1 MTATLTTLVNFNGTN
16 GSSPQYGNL
25 IFDSNGNL
33 FGTTVGGGANG
44 YGTVFE
50 IAKTANG
57 YASTPTILV
66 SFNSSNGANPESGL
80 IVDANGNLF
89 GTTSGSGAGGSGTVF
104 ELVKTGS
111 GYASTPTT
119 LVTFNGINGSY
130 PYDSL
135 IADANGNLFGT
146 TYGGGGSG
154 GTGQGTVF
162 EIAKTGSGYAS
173 TPTTLVA
180 FNGANGAQPY
190 GSLIADANGNLFGT
204 TFAGGAN
211 RYGTV
216 FEIAKTAN
224 GYASTPTILVSFN
237 GNNGSQPKGSLVIDA
252 DGNLFGT
259 TSTGGSGY
267 GTVFEIAKTG
277 SGYASAPT
285 TLVSFDGSNGS
296 QPNDA
301 LTIDAN
307 GNLFGTTLYG
317 GANGVAYNSGT
328 VFEIAKTGSGYAST
342 PTTLV
347 SFNSSNGLRPSG
359 GLIADANG
367 GLFGITSGGGAYG
380 AGTVFEIT
388 QGDAPALTITGIS
401 PDNGASTSDGLTNAP
416 TVTINGTIDV
426 ADAAQTISV
435 YNGTTLVGT
444 TTATADGHWSLTGVT
459 LAQGANSLTAQ
470 ATSGQGTGTS
480 PTYTATLDT
489 SPPVVSVGAS
499 PTSGAEHLGQ
509 TITLVLS
516 FNEAVKVSGGTPTL
530 ILNDGGLATYDAA
543 ATATLGNPSKLAFT
557 YTVGASDT
565 PVDTLAIVDRN
576 LNGATITDLAG
587 NTPDYSG
594 LSVSFP
600 GLSVRPTAVTAIVA
614 SPGSG
619 IETIGQTI
627 TLTLTFNQSVT
638 VSGGTPTFTLN
649 NGGTAVYDAAATAA
663 LGDPTKIVLSYT
675 VAASDSPVNG
685 LAIVRS
691 DQNGAVIVDAA
702 GHGPDFT
709 AAFTSFPAIQI
720 LSTPA
725 LTVTGISPDNGAST
739 SDGLTNAPTVTI
751 NGTIDVA
758 DAAQTISVYNGTT
771 LVGTTTATADG
782 HWSLTGVTLAQG
794 ANSLTARATSNQGT
808 GTSPIFTATLDTT
821 PPVVSVGASPASG
834 AEHFGQTITLV
845 LSFSK
850 AVRVSGGTPT
860 LSLNDGGI
868 ATYDAAATAALG
880 NPTKLAFSYTVGAS
894 DTPVDALAVVD
905 HSLNGAA
912 ITDLAGNA
920 PDYSGLS
927 ASLPGLSVRPTA
939 VTAVLASP
947 ASGTESIGQTI
958 TLTLVFNQG
967 VTVSGGTPTFTLNN
981 GGTAVYDAAATAALG
996 DPTRM
1001 VLSYTVAATDSPVNS
1016 LAIVR
1021 GDQNG
1026 AVIVDAAGHGPDFTA
1041 AFTSFPAI
1049 HIQSGATVVSV
1060 LASPTS
1066 GVEHV
1071 GDTMTFTIGMDRAV
1085 TVSGGTP
1092 TLKLSNNGTATYDAA
1107 ATAALGDPAKLVFSY
1122 TVAASDGS
1130 VSSIN
1135 PLYVAF
1141 GSQNGAA
1148 ILDSSGAASDFSA
1161 TLTGFPG
1168 IQIDATPQVTVTS
1181 VVASASGVE
1190 HAGDTIVFTM
1200 TMSGAVTV
1208 SGGTPTFTLNNG
1220 GKAVYDAAATAA
1232 LNDPTKLVF
1241 KYTVAASDFAAN
1253 GLTFV
1258 RGDQNG
1264 AVILDAAW
1272 HGPDFSAAFTNFP
1285 DVSVVTPAT
1294 AVTSLV
1300 ASAPSQ
1306 INFPGYTMTF
1316 TMTMNRAVTVTGGT
1330 PTLALN
1336 DGGTATYDATAT
1348 AALGD
1353 PTKLMFT
1360 YTVSASDLTETS
1372 LAVVR
1377 EDANGAVI
1385 FDQSGAS
1392 PDFSGA
1398 LKSFP
1403 NIGVLTPATTVTS
1416 AAASPSSGTEEPGD
1430 VITLTYTMSRA
1441 VTVTGGTPTLTL
1453 NDGGT
1458 ATYDAAA
1465 TAALGDPTKL
1475 VFSYAVHADYN
1486 VHNVDSLAVTQENL
1500 NGAVISDG
1508 SARGAPDLSGM
1519 TTSFANLGVKV
1530 GIDLANIAFG
1540 PSLTLGYAAN
1550 QDNSGGLLTVSD
1562 GNHSSVITL
1571 LGQYAAADFHTW
1583 SDFHSGTLVTDPGLT
1598 GAAAATFLASQHT

>member
-1 MTATLTTLVNFNGTN
+1 MTATLTTLVTFNGIN
-16 GSSPQYGNL
+16 GAAPQYGNL
-25 IFDSNGNL
+25 ISDSNGNL
-33 FGTTVGGGANG
+33 FGTAYLGGAGGRGIVFEIAKTDSGYASAPTTLVSFDSDNGAFPYAGLIADANGNLFGTTWGGGANNSGTVFEIVKSDSG
-44 YGTVFE
+44 YASTPTTLVSFTSSNGNPYGGLIADANGNLFGTTHGGVFE

-57 YASTPTILV
+57 YDTA
-66 SFNSSNGANPESGL
+66 A
-80 IVDANGNLF
+80 
-89 GTTSGSGAGGSGTVF
+89 
-104 ELVKTGS
+104 
-111 GYASTPTT
+111 TT
-119 LVTFNGINGSY
+119 LARFNGSTGNS

-146 TYGGGGSG
+146 TSSGGAFGLGAVFEIARTANGYASTPIVLATFNGNNGSNPIGSLAFDANGNLFGTTSQGGASGYGTAFEIAKSGNGYASAPTTLINFNLFNGSHPYGGLIVDANGNLFGTTYNTGS
-154 GTGQGTVF
+154 GTVF
-162 EIAKTGSGYAS
+162 EIANTANGYA
-173 TPTTLVA
+173 TTDTTLVNFA
-180 FNGANGAQPY
+180 ASKGGPLAGLF
-190 GSLIADANGNLFGT
+190 ADANGNLFGT
-204 TFAGGAN
+204 TA
-211 RYGTV
+211 
-216 FEIAKTAN
+216 
-224 GYASTPTILVSFN
+224 
-237 GNNGSQPKGSLVIDA
+237 
-252 DGNLFGT
+252 
-259 TSTGGSGY
+259 
-267 GTVFEIAKTG
+267 
-277 SGYASAPT
+277 
-285 TLVSFDGSNGS
+285 
-296 QPNDA
+296 
-301 LTIDAN
+301 
-307 GNLFGTTLYG
+307 
-317 GANGVAYNSGT
+317 
-328 VFEIAKTGSGYAST
+328 
-342 PTTLV
+342 
-347 SFNSSNGLRPSG
+347 
-359 GLIADANG
+359 
-367 GLFGITSGGGAYG
+367 GGGASG
-380 AGTVFEIT
+380 NGTVFEIT
-388 QGDAPALTITGIS
+388 GSGFVVAPLALTITGIS
-401 PDNGASTSDGLTNAP
+401 PDNGASTSDGLTNAS
-416 TVTINGTIDV
+416 TVTVNGTIDV
-426 ADAAQTISV
+426 ADAARTISV
-435 YNGTTLVGT
+435 YNGAALVGT
-444 TTATADGHWSLTGVT
+444 TTATADGHWSLAGVS
-459 LAQGANSLTAQ
+459 LAQGTNSLTAQ
-470 ATSGQGTGTS
+470 ATS
-480 PTYTATLDT
+480 
-489 SPPVVSVGAS
+489 
-499 PTSGAEHLGQ
+499 
-509 TITLVLS
+509 
-516 FNEAVKVSGGTPTL
+516 
-530 ILNDGGLATYDAA
+530 
-543 ATATLGNPSKLAFT
+543 
-557 YTVGASDT
+557 
-565 PVDTLAIVDRN
+565 
-576 LNGATITDLAG
+576 
-587 NTPDYSG
+587 
-594 LSVSFP
+594 
-600 GLSVRPTAVTAIVA
+600 
-614 SPGSG
+614 
-619 IETIGQTI
+619 
-627 TLTLTFNQSVT
+627 
-638 VSGGTPTFTLN
+638 
-649 NGGTAVYDAAATAA
+649 
-663 LGDPTKIVLSYT
+663 
-675 VAASDSPVNG
+675 
-685 LAIVRS
+685 
-691 DQNGAVIVDAA
+691 
-702 GHGPDFT
+702 
-709 AAFTSFPAIQI
+709 
-720 LSTPA
+720 
-725 LTVTGISPDNGAST
+725 
-739 SDGLTNAPTVTI
+739 
-751 NGTIDVA
+751 
-758 DAAQTISVYNGTT
+758 
-771 LVGTTTATADG
+771 
-782 HWSLTGVTLAQG
+782 
-794 ANSLTARATSNQGT
+794 NQGT
-808 GTSPIFTATLDTT
+808 GKSPIFTATLDTM
-821 PPVVSVGASPASG
+821 PPVVSAGASPVSG

-860 LSLNDGGI
+860 LSLNDGGM

-947 ASGTESIGQTI
+947 AGGTESIGQTI

-967 VTVSGGTPTFTLNN
+967 VTVSGGTPTLTLNN
-981 GGTAVYDAAATAALG
+981 GGTAIYDAAATAALG

-1001 VLSYTVAATDSPVNS
+1001 VLSYTVAASDSPVNG

-1049 HIQSGATVVSV
+1049 QIQSGATVVSV
-1060 LASPTS
+1060 VASPTS
-1066 GVEHV
+1066 GVEHI
-1071 GDTMTFTIGMDRAV
+1071 GDSMTFTIAMDRAV

-1092 TLKLSNNGTATYDAA
+1092 TLKLSNNATAVYDAA
-1107 ATAALGDPAKLVFSY
+1107 ATAALGDPTKLVFSY

-1190 HAGDTIVFTM
+1190 HVGDTIVFTM

-1208 SGGTPTFTLNNG
+1208 SGGTPTFTLDNG

-1232 LNDPTKLVF
+1232 LNDPAKLVF

-1272 HGPDFSAAFTNFP
+1272 RGPDFSAAFTNFP

-1316 TMTMNRAVTVTGGT
+1316 TMTMNRAVTVTGGA

-1353 PTKLMFT
+1353 PTKLVFT

-1519 TTSFANLGVKV
+1519 TTSFANLAVNV

-1583 SDFHSGTLVTDPGLT
+1583 SDFHGGTLVTDPGLT